1 MILRVT
7 LFLRIGGYGKGKQ
20 LYSIIRS
27 FSFFQLDNRVA
38 NSDVVSQIQI
48 LLRNFLGVI
57 EAMVHSVP
65 MVVIPFVSDQPVNAR
80 QVEKTGLGKVLDDK
94 SITADALRD
103 TALAIMENQQ
113 TRKNLCK
120 IQEEIAGIPDNVG
133 AVGIIETYSRG

>member
-7 LFLRIGGYGKGKQ
+7 LFLCIGGYGKGKQ
-20 LYSIIRS
+20 PYDIIRS

-57 EAMVHSVP
+57 EAMVHGVP
-65 MVVIPFVSDQPVNAR
+65 MVVIPFVSDQPVNSR
-80 QVEKTGLGKVLDDK
+80 QVEKTGLSKVLDDK

-103 TALAIMENQQ
+103 AALAIMENQQ
-113 TRKNLCK
+113 IRENLPATACCL
-120 IQEEIAGIPDNVG
+120 
-133 AVGIIETYSRG
+133 